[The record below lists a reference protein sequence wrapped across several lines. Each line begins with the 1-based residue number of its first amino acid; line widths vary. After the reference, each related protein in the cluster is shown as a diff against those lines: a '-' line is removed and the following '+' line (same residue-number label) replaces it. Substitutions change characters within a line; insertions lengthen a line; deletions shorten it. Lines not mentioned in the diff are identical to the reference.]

1 MLESFSINEACSHA
15 VILFLNFK
23 YFHFCEEAEWAVET
37 LKKTGKPIIAS
48 LCVGPDGDHH
58 GISTEECAVRLIEA
72 GTYYEK
78 RLLHILKDERIKSYK

>member
-1 MLESFSINEACSHA
+1 MSTNNAFSQAM
-15 VILFLNFK
+15 ILFLSFK
-23 YFHFCEEAEWAVET
+23 YFHVCEEAEWAEET
-37 LKKTGKPIIAS
+37 LKKIGKPIMAN
-48 LCVGPDGDHH
+48 LCVGSDCDHH